1 MTADARIPGK
11 VVCSCLW
18 HCCDCQS
25 GCTSWKHLPGHAHLM
40 LSAQCLPLQLHLNS
54 HRAIKDRR
62 ITDGSHSGVRNW
74 LTQIRPDNFCVSMY
88 REQSPWKVLI
98 LSCPWLAHSL
108 IHWSTRAAFSAVA
121 PAIKSLLFPFSRRFE
136 NLPPWRSTN
145 HEYSAAT
152 SALGTAKGRSR
163 FF

>member
-1 MTADARIPGK
+1 MQEFQERWFVLVYDTVVIARVAAHPGNT
-11 VVCSCLW
+11 
-18 HCCDCQS
+18 CQAS
-25 GCTSWKHLPGHAHLM
+25 LTWCFLPSLH
-40 LSAQCLPLQLHLNS
+40 LQLHLNS
-54 HRAIKDRR
+54 HWGIKDRR

-108 IHWSTRAAFSAVA
+108 IHRSTRAAFSAVA

-136 NLPPWRSTN
+136 NLPPWRSKN

-152 SALGTAKGRSR
+152 SALVTAKGRSR